1 VLDQAD
7 KQNRTERKGTG
18 ESSKSRAE
26 ERSFFAK
33 RDFKFGKEQARLVG
47 FVGQQCWQEP
57 E

>member
-1 VLDQAD
+1 MLDQAD

-47 FVGQQCWQEP
+47 FVGQQCWQES